1 MTRCGGTRT
10 RSKTMDE
17 RNITFMFYGLAVA
30 WGILAVYAVLLGLRE
45 QDLKKQLET
54 LKKMVEEKK

>member
-1 MTRCGGTRT
+1 
-10 RSKTMDE
+10 MDE

>member
-1 MTRCGGTRT
+1 
-10 RSKTMDE
+10 MDE

-30 WGILAVYAVLLGLRE
+30 WGLLAVYAVLLGLRE

-54 LKKMVEEKK
+54 LKRMVEEKK

>member
-1 MTRCGGTRT
+1 
-10 RSKTMDE
+10 MDE

-45 QDLKKQLET
+45 RNLNKQLDT
-54 LKKMVEEKK
+54 LKRMIEEKK

>member
-1 MTRCGGTRT
+1 
-10 RSKTMDE
+10 
-17 RNITFMFYGLAVA
+17 MFYGLAVA